1 MEASVNAFH
10 PPRAALFPPSLPPFH
25 LGYFPSPRRAAI
37 ILHVP
42 STQRQGARRFRKG
55 SEIDPM
61 ENLTEGRGEERKRDR
76 EREGG
81 GSRRRRV
88 YRGAQP
94 VANSQRDYRRR
105 ITAIPRPNT
114 NWSLGSTAARSG
126 SNGGEW
132 RRFRACME
140 RRCIEGSGVR
150 VRARKLQA
158 PRSPRC
164 SSSS

>member
-10 PPRAALFPPSLPPFH
+10 PPRAALFPPSLPSSSTFR
-25 LGYFPSPRRAAI
+25 PRRGKERD
-37 ILHVP
+37 V
-42 STQRQGARRFRKG
+42 SEKG
-55 SEIDPM
+55 IDPM
-61 ENLTEGRGEERKRDR
+61 ENLTEERGEERKRYR
-76 EREGG
+76 EREGEEG
-81 GSRRRRV
+81 WSRRRRV

-140 RRCIEGSGVR
+140 RRCIEGSGVQ